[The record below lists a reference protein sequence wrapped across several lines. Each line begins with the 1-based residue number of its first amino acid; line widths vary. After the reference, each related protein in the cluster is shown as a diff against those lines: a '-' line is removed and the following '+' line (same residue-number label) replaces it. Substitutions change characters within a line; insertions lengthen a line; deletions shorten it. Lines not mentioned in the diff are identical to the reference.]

1 MTIVSL
7 IMYGQTKSWFKT
19 LTAVEIENMI
29 LNRNLFC
36 SFQTTFEL
44 KDTIGT

>member
-7 IMYGQTKSWFKT
+7 IMYDQTKPWFKS

-29 LNRNLFC
+29 LNRNFFVLFKPH
-36 SFQTTFEL
+36 L
-44 KDTIGT
+44 N